1 MTGTS
6 ADCRRGVMKGKREKG
21 ERHFDFSIFRSHIY
35 LTNFI
40 KSFTGP
46 LILKTFQRFL
56 VKLGLFFK
64 VCRNCIL
71 SSVRRIS
78 KN

>member
-6 ADCRRGVMKGKREKG
+6 VDCRRGVMEGKREKG
-21 ERHFDFSIFRSHIY
+21 ERHSDFSIFRSYIY

-40 KSFTGP
+40 KSLTGP
-46 LILKTFQRFL
+46 LILETFQRFL
-56 VKLGLFFK
+56 AKLGLFLK
-64 VCRNCIL
+64 VCRNYI
-71 SSVRRIS
+71 SSSIRRIS

>member
-6 ADCRRGVMKGKREKG
+6 ADCRRGVMEGKREKG
-21 ERHFDFSIFRSHIY
+21 ERHFDFSIFRSYIY

-56 VKLGLFFK
+56 VKLGLSLK
-64 VCRNCIL
+64 VCRNYIL
-71 SSVRRIS
+71 SSVRRLS